1 MYDVYIVLRMYN
13 VNTFQMPDLIYF
25 FLIIIVKL

>member
-13 VNTFQMPDLIYF
+13 VNTFQMPDLYF